1 MDEVNVAVI
10 APVLGRDLS
19 FVSDVDPRVRAF
31 DASFAAPGHRAG
43 PGGPAAPGSDDL
55 LAAVLAEAE
64 VLLVGYPVPEDL
76 AARSPRLVWAH
87 HTQAGVS
94 NLAGTDLWDSEVT
107 LTSSR
112 GAVAATAIAEYA
124 LAAAAH
130 FARGLHEAAL
140 QKAAGQFTRDGYQMR
155 TLGGATMGIIGL
167 GGIGREVAR
176 LSRAAG
182 MRVIGT
188 RRSVTAPLPGGDGAD
203 LVLPAGRI
211 LEVAAESDFLVVCS
225 QLTAETHGLI
235 NAPVFAAMKP
245 DAVLINVA
253 RGEEVDEDALVEA
266 VTTGRIRGAV
276 LDVYAG
282 ELAGQPP
289 RPELTA
295 LPQILL
301 TPHISASG
309 DANMA
314 GPLRRLF
321 AENLRRYLDGQPLL
335 NVVDRARGY

>member
-1 MDEVNVAVI
+1 VAEVNVAVL
-10 APVLGRDLS
+10 APILGRDLS
-19 FVSDVDPRVRAF
+19 FVSDVDPRVRVF
-31 DASFAAPGHRAG
+31 DANFAAPGRRAG
-43 PGGPAAPGSDDL
+43 PDSPAAPGSE
-55 LAAVLAEAE
+55 LAAILAQAE
-64 VLLVGYPVPEDL
+64 VLLVGYPVPADL

-94 NLAGTDLWDSEVT
+94 NLAGTDLWSSTVT

-130 FARGLHEAAL
+130 FARGLHEATR
-140 QKAAGQFTRDGYQMR
+140 QKAAGQFTRAGYQML
-155 TLGGATMGIIGL
+155 TVAGATMGIVGL

-188 RRSVTAPLPGGDGAD
+188 RRSVTAPLPGADGAD
-203 LVLPAGRI
+203 LVLPADQI
-211 LEVAAESDFLVVCS
+211 LEVAAESDFLVVCA
-225 QLTAETHGLI
+225 QLTAETRGFI
-235 NAPVFAAMKP
+235 NAEVFAAMKP

-266 VTTGRIRGAV
+266 VTAGRIRGAV

-282 ELAGQPP
+282 ELAGRPP
-289 RPELTA
+289 RPELVE

-301 TPHISASG
+301 TPHISGSG
-309 DANMA
+309 AANMA
-314 GPLRRLF
+314 SPLRRLF
-321 AENLRRYLDGQPLL
+321 ADNLRRYLDGQPLL

>member
-19 FVSDVDPRVRAF
+19 FVSGVAPQVRVL
-31 DASFAAPGHRAG
+31 DANFAASGRRAA
-43 PGGPAAPGSDDL
+43 PGGPAEPGSDR
-55 LAAVLAEAE
+55 LADILDQAE
-64 VLLVGYPVPEDL
+64 VLLVGYPVPDGL
-76 AARSPRLVWAH
+76 AARSPRLAWAH

-94 NLAGTDLWDSEVT
+94 NLAGSDLWDSEVT

-112 GAVAATAIAEYA
+112 GAVTATAIAEYA

-130 FARGLHEAAL
+130 FARGLHEAAR

-155 TLGGATMGIIGL
+155 TLHGATMGVIGL
-167 GGIGREVAR
+167 GGIGQEVAR

-188 RRSVTAPLPGGDGAD
+188 RRSVTAPLTDADGAD
-203 LVLPAGRI
+203 RVLPAGQI
-211 LEVAAESDFLVVCS
+211 LEVAAESDFLVICS
-225 QLTAETHGLI
+225 QLTAETHGFI
-235 NAPVFAAMKP
+235 NARVFAAMKP

-253 RGEEVDEDALVEA
+253 RGEEVDEEALVEA
-266 VTTGRIRGAV
+266 VTAGRIRGAV

-301 TPHISASG
+301 TPHISGSG
-309 DANMA
+309 DTDMA
-314 GPLRRLF
+314 GPVRRLF

-335 NVVDRARGY
+335 NVVDRNRGY

>member
-10 APVLGRDLS
+10 APILGRDLS
-19 FVSDVDPRVRAF
+19 FVSDVDPRVRVF
-31 DASFAAPGHRAG
+31 DANFAAPGRRAA
-43 PGGPAAPGSDDL
+43 PDGPAASGADR
-55 LAAVLAEAE
+55 LAAILAQAE
-64 VLLVGYPVPEDL
+64 VLLIGYPVPEGL
-76 AARSPRLVWAH
+76 AGLSPRLAWAH

-94 NLAGTDLWDSEVT
+94 NLAGTDLWNSQVT

-130 FARGLHEAAL
+130 FARGLHEAAR
-140 QKAAGQFTRDGYQMR
+140 QKAAGQFTRDGYRML
-155 TLGGATMGIIGL
+155 TLRGATMGVIGL

-188 RRSVTAPLPGGDGAD
+188 RRSVTAPLPGTDEAD

-225 QLTAETHGLI
+225 QLTAETRGFI
-235 NAPVFAAMKP
+235 SAPVFAAMKP

-253 RGEEVDEDALVEA
+253 RGEEVDEDALIEA
-266 VTTGRIRGAV
+266 VTAGQIRGAV

-282 ELAGQPP
+282 ELAGRPP
-289 RPELTA
+289 RPELIA

-309 DANMA
+309 GTNMA

-321 AENLRRYLDGQPLL
+321 ADNLRRYLDGRPLL

>member
-10 APVLGRDLS
+10 APILGRDLS
-19 FVSDVDPRVRAF
+19 FVNDVDPRVRVL
-31 DASFAAPGHRAG
+31 DANFAAPGRRPG
-43 PGGPAAPGSDDL
+43 SGGPAAPGSGQ
-55 LAAVLAEAE
+55 LADILARAE
-64 VLLVGYPVPEDL
+64 VLLVGYPVPEGL
-76 AARSPRLVWAH
+76 AAQSPRLVWAH

-94 NLAGTDLWDSEVT
+94 NLAGSDLWASEVT

-112 GAVAATAIAEYA
+112 GVVAATAIAEYA

-130 FARGLHEAAL
+130 FARGLHEAAR
-140 QKAAGQFTRDGYQMR
+140 QKAAGQFTRQGYQML
-155 TLGGATMGIIGL
+155 TLRGATMGIIGL
-167 GGIGREVAR
+167 GGIGQEVAR

-188 RRSVTAPLPGGDGAD
+188 RRSVTAPLPDSDGAD
-203 LVLPAGRI
+203 LVLPADRI
-211 LEVAAESDFLVVCS
+211 LEVAAESDFLVICS
-225 QLTAETHGLI
+225 QLTAETRGFI

-245 DAVLINVA
+245 NAVLINIA
-253 RGEEVDEDALVEA
+253 RGEEVDEDALVDA
-266 VTTGRIRGAV
+266 ITAGRIRGAV

-282 ELAGQPP
+282 ELTGQPP
-289 RPELTA
+289 RPELVG

-301 TPHISASG
+301 TPHISGSG
-309 DANMA
+309 DTKMA
-314 GPLRRLF
+314 EPLRGLF

>member
-10 APVLGRDLS
+10 APILGRDLS
-19 FVSDVDPRVRAF
+19 FVTDVDPRVRVL
-31 DASFAAPGHRAG
+31 DANFAT
-43 PGGPAAPGSDDL
+43 GGRSDL
-55 LAAVLAEAE
+55 LAGVLTQAE

-76 AARSPRLVWAH
+76 TARSPRLVWAH

-94 NLAGTDLWDSEVT
+94 NLVGTDLWRSTVT

-130 FARGLHEAAL
+130 FTRGLHEASR
-140 QKAAGQFTRDGYQMR
+140 QKAAGEFTRDGYRML
-155 TLGGATMGIIGL
+155 TLHGATMGVIGL

-188 RRSVTAPLPGGDGAD
+188 RRSVTAPLPDADGAD
-203 LVLPAGRI
+203 LVLPADRI
-211 LEVAAESDFLVVCS
+211 LEVAADSDFLVICS
-225 QLTAETHGLI
+225 QLTAETDGFI
-235 NAPVFAAMKP
+235 NASVFAAMKP

-253 RGEEVDEDALVEA
+253 RGEEVDEDALVDA
-266 VTTGRIRGAV
+266 VTAGRIRGAV

-282 ELAGQPP
+282 ELAGRPP
-289 RPELTA
+289 RPELTG

-309 DANMA
+309 DTKMA
-314 GPLRRLF
+314 EPLRRLF
-321 AENLRRYLDGQPLL
+321 ADNLRRYLDGQPLI
-335 NVVDRARGY
+335 NVVDRVRGY